1 MATAYREAAARP
13 FDADAVCGLARLL
26 HAWEQWEGAHQAYTR
41 CQLLAP
47 RVFDWFYLDALV
59 LQRLARHDAAAG
71 PLRQALTLVPGYL
84 PARLR
89 LAESLYEAGDLK
101 ESHDL
106 FESLASERA
115 AAPAAELGLGRIA
128 AAEGRHDRA
137 IVHLQRAIQL
147 FPEFGSAHYA
157 LALSYRALGRTEEAR
172 GAVAGHA
179 QFGPRWPAVD
189 DPVRAALTSIRDD
202 AEANLQLGI
211 RLSGEGDLAGAI
223 AAHEAAL
230 ARDASL
236 ARAHANLI
244 TLYGQRGDFVKA
256 EEHYRAVVALGV
268 NLSSAHYDYA
278 VLLGMQEKWDLAA
291 DAYRRTLIMDPTYVQ
306 ARNNLGQ
313 VLERQRQFGEAA
325 DEYRQAVESQP
336 TFRLARFNLGRML
349 LALGRNEE
357 AIAELAKL
365 SQPQDSET
373 PRYIF
378 LLSAAHVRAG
388 HKDDG
393 IKWATEARRLA
404 LEYGQQDLAAIIE
417 RDLAKLK

>member
-1 MATAYREAAARP
+1 MTHPLDWRAHRAAGKGAIVLIASGVLAFGQPSPPPLPLPALDTYPPAARGPLATAYREAAARP
-13 FDADAVCGLARLL
+13 LDADAVCGLARLL

-89 LAESLYEAGDLK
+89 LAESLYEAGDLR
-101 ESHDL
+101 ESRDL
-106 FESLASERA
+106 FESLAGEQA

-172 GAVAGHA
+172 GAAAGHA

-230 ARDASL
+230 DRDASL
-236 ARAHANLI
+236 ARAHA
-244 TLYGQRGDFVKA
+244 QP
-256 EEHYRAVVALGV
+256 HHAL
-268 NLSSAHYDYA
+268 
-278 VLLGMQEKWDLAA
+278 
-291 DAYRRTLIMDPTYVQ
+291 
-306 ARNNLGQ
+306 
-313 VLERQRQFGEAA
+313 
-325 DEYRQAVESQP
+325 
-336 TFRLARFNLGRML
+336 
-349 LALGRNEE
+349 
-357 AIAELAKL
+357 
-365 SQPQDSET
+365 
-373 PRYIF
+373 
-378 LLSAAHVRAG
+378 
-388 HKDDG
+388 
-393 IKWATEARRLA
+393 WAARRLSEGRGTLPRRGGSRRKSQQCA
-404 LEYGQQDLAAIIE
+404 L
-417 RDLAKLK
+417 